1 MTSKRLILKHRVVR
15 YITLIFCAP
24 MYMCLII
31 FYHGLIPELIFAFF
45 IVPFLSIQKEPER
58 KKTYRELQEEE
69 KARKASIASGGEVRT
84 ILFFEYII
92 VFKKFNLNY
101 FYVLKTV
108 GFCRKYYVFKPN
120 LRAFQT
126 ENFKPKQKKECVKCC
141 TFSFNQL
148 KSLFEIAFQFLYH
161 NNLSGIANSSV
172 KF

>member
-1 MTSKRLILKHRVVR
+1 M
-15 YITLIFCAP
+15 
-24 MYMCLII
+24 
-31 FYHGLIPELIFAFF
+31 
-45 IVPFLSIQKEPER
+45 
-58 KKTYRELQEEE
+58 QEEE

-172 KF
+172 KFWKISREMASGKKKLNVISKIFSPHCILAVVTFFTINHLWNSVRLLRECLIIRF